1 MGCFNF
7 FIAFLCIHLVSAVH
21 VKIALPTAAVKQNT
35 ASEACRDYASVNKS
49 NLTFPSQYRNPWA
62 RDVVNVYRSQ
72 AVTNGINIFYGM
84 TVPGLGGTTIKQVID
99 HIFSQGCL
107 CFPFGGLVRD
117 QFLGATPKDL
127 DMEVSCSI
135 DSFLQICRGMWGDQ
149 CTSNSAGT
157 IAHIGTKSGDQ
168 ENIDAANWNDT
179 FFSDTFVSLEFTTN
193 SIAYDSNNN
202 SNIVVDITGTGVV
215 DTCNKKIRIPSPT
228 NEWTNWYNNR
238 ANKGYRYWKLR
249 NKGYTPYDNAT
260 FNFIKASVESSIR
273 SNKQGF
279 LQFYCTSL
287 LGGTFTPPNTCTASN
302 CETAMTAQSSY
313 DDLFAQDLG
322 DFWTTEVQPELS
334 EFFQSCSSSP
344 NAGSMNRVSWVV
356 VSMSLVLIAI
366 SILSLM

>member
-1 MGCFNF
+1 MSCFNF

-35 ASEACRDYASVNKS
+35 ASEACRDYALVNKADL
-49 NLTFPSQYRNPWA
+49 NLPSQYRNQNPWA

-72 AVTNGINIFYGM
+72 AVTSGISKFYEM
-84 TVPGLGGTTIKQVID
+84 TVPGLGDTTIKQVID

-135 DSFLQICRGMWGDQ
+135 NSFLQICQGMWGNR
-149 CTSNSAGT
+149 CFLNKAGT
-157 IAHIGTKSGDQ
+157 VAHIGPKDKGDQ
-168 ENIDAANWNDT
+168 ENIDAVNWDDT
-179 FFSDTFVSLEFTTN
+179 FFSDTFITLEYTTN
-193 SIAYDSNNN
+193 SIAYDSNYN
-202 SNIVVDITGTGVV
+202 NIVVDITGTGVV
-215 DTCNKKIRIPSPT
+215 DTCDKRIRIPSPT

-249 NKGYTPYDNAT
+249 NKGYTPYDSAT

-279 LQFYCTSL
+279 LRYYCTSL
-287 LGGTFTPPNTCTASN
+287 LGGTFTPPTCTVSASN
-302 CETAMTAQSSY
+302 CETAMTAKSRY

-322 DFWTTEVQPELS
+322 DFWTTEVQPQLG
-334 EFFQSCSSSP
+334 EFLKSCSS
-344 NAGSMNRVSWVV
+344 AGSMIRISWVIIL
-356 VSMSLVLIAI
+356 MSLVLIAI
-366 SILSLM
+366 SILS